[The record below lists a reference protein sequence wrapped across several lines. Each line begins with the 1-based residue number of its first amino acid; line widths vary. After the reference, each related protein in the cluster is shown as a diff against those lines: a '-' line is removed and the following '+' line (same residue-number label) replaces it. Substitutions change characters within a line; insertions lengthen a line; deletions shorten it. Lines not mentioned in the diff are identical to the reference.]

1 MRWLVGF
8 AAVAIM
14 SGGALADQY
23 PSRPVTIVVPFPA
36 GGTTDTAARILIEG
50 MRPSLGQPLIIENI
64 GGGGG
69 TLGVTRAV
77 NAKPDGYTLSMGQW
91 GSHVGNGATFNLPYD
106 LLTALD
112 PISLL
117 VSTPLWMVTRK
128 TLPADDL
135 KSFIAWL
142 KLNPSKATAGT
153 IGVGSPGHLCAIHFQ
168 NVTDTRVVVVPYRG
182 GNVAMSDLISGNID
196 FQCSIASNSRP
207 HVMNGYLKP
216 LAMMSKA
223 RWFAAPDVPTAD
235 EMGVPGLHLSI
246 WHGLWAPS
254 GPPKEVIKKL
264 NSAVVAAL
272 TNPAV
277 QQRFRDQ
284 GDDIFPREQMSP
296 ESLYA
301 HQKAEIDKWWPI
313 IKQANIQIEAK

>member
-91 GSHVGNGATFNLPYD
+91 GSHVGNGATYNLPYD

-117 VSTPLWMVTRK
+117 VSTPLWIVTRK
-128 TLPADDL
+128 T
-135 KSFIAWL
+135 S
-142 KLNPSKATAGT
+142 AG
-153 IGVGSPGHLCAIHFQ
+153 
-168 NVTDTRVVVVPYRG
+168 R
-182 GNVAMSDLISGNID
+182 
-196 FQCSIASNSRP
+196 
-207 HVMNGYLKP
+207 
-216 LAMMSKA
+216 
-223 RWFAAPDVPTAD
+223 
-235 EMGVPGLHLSI
+235 
-246 WHGLWAPS
+246 
-254 GPPKEVIKKL
+254 
-264 NSAVVAAL
+264 
-272 TNPAV
+272 
-277 QQRFRDQ
+277 
-284 GDDIFPREQMSP
+284 
-296 ESLYA
+296 
-301 HQKAEIDKWWPI
+301 
-313 IKQANIQIEAK
+313 